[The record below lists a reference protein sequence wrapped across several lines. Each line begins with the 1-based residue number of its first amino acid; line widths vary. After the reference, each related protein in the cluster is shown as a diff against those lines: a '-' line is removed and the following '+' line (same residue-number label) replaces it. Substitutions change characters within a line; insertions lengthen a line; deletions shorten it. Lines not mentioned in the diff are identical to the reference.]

1 MDGSSPPRAV
11 GAVPH
16 PEATG
21 SPEDRQDRRGRR
33 LASPDSV
40 AGREWGSSRIAA
52 ATAVVTL
59 TVLAIAGALTFFFH
73 IRTIL
78 LWLLVGL
85 ILAVA
90 LEPGV
95 AWLQSHR
102 WNRVLASLLV
112 SIATM
117 ALLVG
122 AVIAVAY
129 PLVFQSDHFI
139 RALPRLFDSLFGSGG
154 SLNFL
159 ETRFHILRRVSSI
172 RSEQVANAVLGG
184 RAQIMGLFTRAASSV
199 GAIVTILTMMV
210 MLLIEGPRA
219 WKMFLDGLIGE
230 ERPWAERM
238 GANFLRSTGGYVRG
252 NVAISVVA
260 GTASYIA
267 LKILGIP
274 YAETLAVFVGVFDII
289 PLVGATI
296 AAVVVCLFALAAGG
310 LADCAVLAVFFIVYQ
325 QFENN
330 VLQNLVYSK
339 TLALSPLVIF
349 VAALIGASLAGLV
362 GVLLAIP
369 LAAAGWGLAG
379 DLIALRRARDERRG
393 GRRPLLTEPPPGDGP
408 KARFETKA

>member
-1 MDGSSPPRAV
+1 M
-11 GAVPH
+11 
-16 PEATG
+16 
-21 SPEDRQDRRGRR
+21 
-33 LASPDSV
+33 
-40 AGREWGSSRIAA
+40 
-52 ATAVVTL
+52 
-59 TVLAIAGALTFFFH
+59 LAIAGALTFFFH

-78 LWLLVGL
+78 LWMLVGL

-95 AWLQSHR
+95 SWLQRHR
-102 WNRVLASLLV
+102 WNRSLASLLV
-112 SIATM
+112 SIATI

-139 RALPRLFDSLFGSGG
+139 HDLPRMLTGLFGPGG

-159 ETRFHILRRVSSI
+159 ETRFHILRHVSSI
-172 RSEQVANAVLGG
+172 KSEQVANVVLGG
-184 RAQIMGLFTRAASSV
+184 RAQIIGLFTKAASSV

-219 WKMFLDGLIGE
+219 WKAILDTLIGE
-230 ERPWAERM
+230 ERRWAERI

-252 NVAISVVA
+252 NVAISIVA
-260 GTASYIA
+260 GTASYIT
-267 LKILGIP
+267 LRILHVP

-296 AAVVVCLFALAAGG
+296 AAVVVCIVGLAAGG
-310 LADCAVLAVFFIVYQ
+310 LVDGVVLAVFFIVYQ

-339 TLALSPLVIF
+339 TLSLSPLVIF
-349 VAALIGASLAGLV
+349 IAALIGASLAGIV

-369 LAAAGWGLAG
+369 LASAGWVLAG
-379 DLIALRRARDERRG
+379 DLIALHRARDERRG
-393 GRRPLLTEPPPGDGP
+393 GRRPLLTEPPPDEGP
-408 KARFETKA
+408 GARFETKA

>member
-1 MDGSSPPRAV
+1 MSHREVTETSDGREDWCGRQP
-11 GAVPH
+11 G
-16 PEATG
+16 TG
-21 SPEDRQDRRGRR
+21 ERR
-33 LASPDSV
+33 LGP
-40 AGREWGSSRIAA
+40 SRIAG
-52 ATAVVTL
+52 ATAIVTL
-59 TVLAIAGALTFFFH
+59 TVLAIAGTLAFLFEV
-73 IRTIL
+73 RTIL
-78 LWLLVGL
+78 LWLLIGL

-95 AWLQSHR
+95 AWLQRHN

-129 PLVFQSDHFI
+129 LLVFQSDHFI
-139 RALPRLFDSLFGSGG
+139 RALPRIFDSLLGDGG

-159 ETRFHILRRVSSI
+159 EMRFHILRRVSSI
-172 RSEQVANAVLGG
+172 RSEQVANFVLGG
-184 RAQIMGLFTRAASSV
+184 RAQIIDLFSKAASSV

-219 WKMFLDGLIGE
+219 WRMFLDGLIGE

-267 LKILGIP
+267 LRILGIP

-296 AAVVVCLFALAAGG
+296 AAVVVCIIALAAGG
-310 LADCAVLAVFFIVYQ
+310 LVDCAVLAVFFIVYQ

-349 VAALIGASLAGLV
+349 VAALIGASLAGIV

-369 LAAAGWGLAG
+369 LAAAAWGLAG
-379 DLIALRRARDERRG
+379 DLVALHRARQDSRG
-393 GRRPLLTEPPPGDGP
+393 GRKPLVTEPPPDSDP
-408 KARFETKA
+408 AAQPDAEV

>member
-1 MDGSSPPRAV
+1 MTESAHSREVTEPSEGR
-11 GAVPH
+11 
-16 PEATG
+16 
-21 SPEDRQDRRGRR
+21 EDRWARRPGTSERR
-33 LASPDSV
+33 
-40 AGREWGSSRIAA
+40 WGPSRIAG

-59 TVLAIAGALTFFFH
+59 TVLAIAGTLAFLFE

-85 ILAVA
+85 ILSVA

-95 AWLQSHR
+95 AWLQRHN
-102 WNRVLASLLV
+102 WNRVLASLLM
-112 SIATM
+112 SIATV

-122 AVIAVAY
+122 AVLAVAY
-129 PLVFQSDHFI
+129 PLVFQSDRFI
-139 RALPRLFDSLFGSGG
+139 SDLPRMLTGLFGPGG
-154 SLNFL
+154 SLHFL
-159 ETRFHILRRVSSI
+159 ETKLHILSHISSI
-172 RSEQVANAVLGG
+172 RSEQVADLVLGG
-184 RAQIMGLFTRAASSV
+184 RAQVMSLLSKAASSV

-219 WKMFLDGLIGE
+219 WKTFRDRLIGE
-230 ERPWAERM
+230 ERPWAERI

-260 GTASYIA
+260 GTASYIT
-267 LKILGIP
+267 LKILDVP
-274 YAETLAVFVGVFDII
+274 YAETLAVFVAVFDII

-296 AAVVVCLFALAAGG
+296 AAVVVCIIALATGG
-310 LADCAVLAVFFIVYQ
+310 LTDCIVLAVFFIVYQ

-349 VAALIGASLAGLV
+349 VAALIGATLAGLV

-369 LAAAGWGLAG
+369 LAAASWGLAG
-379 DLIALRRARDERRG
+379 DLIALHRARDERQG
-393 GRRPLLTEPPPGDGP
+393 GRRPLVSQPPPDSDL
-408 KARFETKA
+408 AAQQDAEA

>member
-1 MDGSSPPRAV
+1 
-11 GAVPH
+11 VPH

-21 SPEDRQDRRGRR
+21 SPEDRQDRRDRR

-52 ATAVVTL
+52 ATATVTL

-78 LWLLVGL
+78 LWMLVGL

-95 AWLQSHR
+95 SWLQRHR
-102 WNRVLASLLV
+102 WNRSLASLLV
-112 SIATM
+112 SIATI

-129 PLVFQSDHFI
+129 PLVFQSGHFI
-139 RALPRLFDSLFGSGG
+139 RALPQLLDSLFGSGG
-154 SLNFL
+154 SLHFL
-159 ETRFHILRRVSSI
+159 ETRFHILGHVSSVK
-172 RSEQVANAVLGG
+172 SEQVANVVLGG
-184 RAQIMGLFTRAASSV
+184 RAQIIGLFTKAASSV

-219 WKMFLDGLIGE
+219 RKAVLNTLIGE
-230 ERPWAERM
+230 ERRWAERI

-252 NVAISVVA
+252 NAAISIVA
-260 GTASYIA
+260 GTASYIT
-267 LKILGIP
+267 LRILHVP

-296 AAVVVCLFALAAGG
+296 AAVVVCIVGLAAGG
-310 LADCAVLAVFFIVYQ
+310 LVDGIVLAVFFIVYQ

-339 TLALSPLVIF
+339 TLSLSPLVIF
-349 VAALIGASLAGLV
+349 IAALIGASLAGIV

-379 DLIALRRARDERRG
+379 DLIALHRARDERRG
-393 GRRPLLTEPPPGDGP
+393 GRRPLLTEPPPDEGP
-408 KARFETKA
+408 GARFETKA

>member
-1 MDGSSPPRAV
+1 M
-11 GAVPH
+11 
-16 PEATG
+16 TG
-21 SPEDRQDRRGRR
+21 SAQSLEGTEPPEGREDRRARQPGVGDRR
-33 LASPDSV
+33 
-40 AGREWGSSRIAA
+40 WGPSRIAG
-52 ATAVVTL
+52 ATAIVTL
-59 TVLAIAGALTFFFH
+59 TVLGIAGALAFLLE

-95 AWLQSHR
+95 AWLQRHR
-102 WNRVLASLLV
+102 WNRVLASLLMSV
-112 SIATM
+112 AAV

-122 AVIAVAY
+122 AVLAVAY
-129 PLVFQSDHFI
+129 PLVFQSDRFI
-139 RALPRLFDSLFGSGG
+139 SDLPRIFDGLFGSGG
-154 SLNFL
+154 SLHFL
-159 ETRFHILRRVSSI
+159 ETRFHILGRVSSI
-172 RSEQVANAVLGG
+172 RSEQVADFVLGG
-184 RAQIMGLFTRAASSV
+184 RAQIIDMFTKAASSV

-219 WKMFLDGLIGE
+219 RQLLLDRLIGE
-230 ERPWAERM
+230 ERSWAERI

-260 GTASYIA
+260 GTASYVA
-267 LKILGIP
+267 LRILDVP
-274 YAETLAVFVGVFDII
+274 YAETLAVFVAVFDII

-296 AAVVVCLFALAAGG
+296 AAVVVCIIALATGG
-310 LADCAVLAVFFIVYQ
+310 LTDCIVLAVFFIVYQ

-349 VAALIGASLAGLV
+349 VAALIGATLAGLV

-369 LAAAGWGLAG
+369 LAAAAWGLAG
-379 DLIALRRARDERRG
+379 DLLALHRARDERQG
-393 GRRPLLTEPPPGDGP
+393 GRRPLVSQPPPDADLV
-408 KARFETKA
+408 ARPGAEA

>member
-1 MDGSSPPRAV
+1 M
-11 GAVPH
+11 
-16 PEATG
+16 T
-21 SPEDRQDRRGRR
+21 
-33 LASPDSV
+33 SPD
-40 AGREWGSSRIAA
+40 GREEKASGWGSSRIAG

-59 TVLAIAGALTFFFH
+59 TVLAIAGALAFLVE

-85 ILAVA
+85 ILAVS

-95 AWLQSHR
+95 AWLQRHH
-102 WNRVLASLLV
+102 WNRVLASLVV
-112 SIATM
+112 SIATI
-117 ALLVG
+117 ALLAG

-139 RALPRLFDSLFGSGG
+139 SALPRLFDNLLGSGG
-154 SLNFL
+154 SLHFL
-159 ETRFHILRRVSSI
+159 ETRFHILRGVSSI
-172 RSEQVANAVLGG
+172 RSEQVANVVLGG
-184 RAQIMGLFTRAASSV
+184 RAQIIGVFTKAASSV

-219 WKMFLDGLIGE
+219 GKMFLDRLIGE
-230 ERPWAERM
+230 ERRWAERI
-238 GANFLRSTGGYVRG
+238 GTNFLRSTGGYVRG

-260 GTASYIA
+260 GTTSYIV
-267 LKILGIP
+267 LRILGIP
-274 YAETLAVFVGVFDII
+274 YAETLAVFVAVFDII

-296 AAVVVCLFALAAGG
+296 AAVVVCIIGLAAGG
-310 LADCAVLAVFFIVYQ
+310 LADSAVLAVFFIVYQ

-349 VAALIGASLAGLV
+349 VAALIGASLAGIV

-369 LAAAGWGLAG
+369 LASAAWGLAG
-379 DLIALRRARDERRG
+379 DLVALHRARQDSRG
-393 GRRPLLTEPPPGDGP
+393 GRKPLLTEPPPDSNP
-408 KARFETKA
+408 VPQPDAEA